1 MLFGLA
7 CEGVTDQITIENIL
21 CGYFDNP
28 DLDEAI
34 TRLQPPFDET
44 TQKQKVG
51 EIGGWTGLLNHY
63 LGSQRFREDVLNTQF
78 IIIQVDTDVAPEKGF
93 DVAHSDA
100 ENNPLT
106 PEALIDKVV
115 SKLIAIIDSGEQGFY
130 QQQSAKIIFAIS
142 VHSLECWLYAHYNK
156 QSLNKPKIVGCFDA
170 LDRLAQKDKKLPK
183 PEKTYR
189 CYNDFSRPF
198 LARKHIDAVAAKDPS
213 FRVFIRELA
222 KIEEQIF
229 QL

>member
-21 CGYFDNP
+21 CGYFGNP

-34 TRLQPPFDET
+34 TWLQPPFDET
-44 TQKQKVG
+44 TQKQKAG

-63 LGSQRFREDVLNTQF
+63 LGSQRFRDDVLNHQF
-78 IIIQVDTDVAPEKGF
+78 IIIQVDTDIAPEKGF
-93 DVAHSDA
+93 DVAHSD
-100 ENNPLT
+100 EKNNLLT

-115 SKLIAIIDSGEQGFY
+115 TKFIAVIDSGEQGFY

-142 VHSLECWLYAHYNK
+142 VHTLECWLYAHYNK
-156 QSLNKPKIVGCFDA
+156 QSLSKPKIVGCFKA
-170 LDRLAQKDKKLPK
+170 LSHSVQTIENLPK

-189 CYNDFSRPF
+189 CYDNLSRPF
-198 LARKHIDAVAAKDPS
+198 LTRKHIDAAVAKDPS
-213 FRVFIRELA
+213 FRVFIGELA

-229 QL
+229 QR